1 MFSCEF
7 FKNALFYRRPPVAA
21 SSQKKNYEFVILQ
34 SSFSSL
40 KKINNILRIFSL
52 PCFAIHNR
60 KLSQEMCFILP
71 VYYTGLLQGALR
83 KRQLL
88 GSFVENFNEK
98 SCKKMSCDF
107 PV

>member
-1 MFSCEF
+1 MFSSEF

-21 SSQKKNYEFVILQ
+21 SSQKKNNEFTILQ

-52 PCFAIHNR
+52 LCFAVHNR

-71 VYYTGLLQGALR
+71 VYYKGLCTGC
-83 KRQLL
+83 
-88 GSFVENFNEK
+88 S
-98 SCKKMSCDF
+98 KKEATVRF
-107 PV
+107 FRREL